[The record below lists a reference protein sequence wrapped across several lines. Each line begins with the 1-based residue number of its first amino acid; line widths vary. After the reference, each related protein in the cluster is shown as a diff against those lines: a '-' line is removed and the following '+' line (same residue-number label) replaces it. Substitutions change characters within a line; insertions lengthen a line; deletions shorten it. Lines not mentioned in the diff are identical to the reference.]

1 MVRLLASAVVAL
13 LANALAL
20 LVGAWVLPGMSLD
33 GVAFVIAVA
42 LFTVTAMLV
51 DPLLRQLAVTKTPAL
66 LGSSALVSTLVALI
80 VTSLVSDGLQ
90 VSGAATWILATV
102 IVWAVALV
110 ARMLLP
116 LVVFKKTLAQK
127 R

>member
-20 LVGAWVLPGMSLD
+20 LVGASVLPGMSLD

-90 VSGAATWILATV
+90 IRGAATWILATV

-116 LVVFKKTLAQK
+116 LVVFKKTLAKK

>member
-51 DPLLRQLAVTKTPAL
+51 DPLLRQLALTKTPAL

-90 VSGAATWILATV
+90 IRGAATWILATV

-116 LVVFKKTLAQK
+116 LVVFKKTLAK
-127 R
+127 NR

>member
-33 GVAFVIAVA
+33 GVTFVIAVA

-90 VSGAATWILATV
+90 ISGAATWILATV

>member
-1 MVRLLASAVVAL
+1 MVRLLASTVVAL

-20 LVGAWVLPGMSLD
+20 LVGAWVLPGMTLD
-33 GVAFVIAVA
+33 GVAFVIAVV
-42 LFTVTAMLV
+42 LFTVAAMLV

-66 LGSSALVSTLVALI
+66 LGSSALISTLVALI

-90 VSGAATWILATV
+90 IRGAATWILATV
-102 IVWAVALV
+102 IVWAVALI

-116 LVVFKKTLAQK
+116 LVIFKKTLAK
-127 R
+127 RR

>member
-20 LVGAWVLPGMSLD
+20 LVGAWVLPGMTLD
-33 GVAFVIAVA
+33 GVAFVIAVV
-42 LFTVTAMLV
+42 LFTVAAMLV

-66 LGSSALVSTLVALI
+66 LGSSALISTLVALI

-90 VSGAATWILATV
+90 IRGAATWILATV
-102 IVWAVALV
+102 IVWAVALI

-116 LVVFKKTLAQK
+116 LVIFKKTLAK
-127 R
+127 RR

>member
-90 VSGAATWILATV
+90 IRGAATWILATV
-102 IVWAVALV
+102 IVWAVALI

-116 LVVFKKTLAQK
+116 LVVFKKTLAK
-127 R
+127 NR

>member
-90 VSGAATWILATV
+90 ISGAATWILATV

>member
-42 LFTVTAMLV
+42 LFTATAMLV

-90 VSGAATWILATV
+90 ISGAATWILATV

-116 LVVFKKTLAQK
+116 MVVFKKTLAQK

>member
-1 MVRLLASAVVAL
+1 
-13 LANALAL
+13 
-20 LVGAWVLPGMSLD
+20 
-33 GVAFVIAVA
+33 
-42 LFTVTAMLV
+42 MLV

-90 VSGAATWILATV
+90 IRGAATWILATV

-116 LVVFKKTLAQK
+116 LVVFKKTLAK
-127 R
+127 NR

>member
-42 LFTVTAMLV
+42 LFTATAMLV

-90 VSGAATWILATV
+90 ISGAATWILATV

>member
-42 LFTVTAMLV
+42 LFTATAMLV

>member
-20 LVGAWVLPGMSLD
+20 LVGAWVLPGMTLD
-33 GVAFVIAVA
+33 SVAFVIAVV
-42 LFTVTAMLV
+42 LFTVAAMLV

-66 LGSSALVSTLVALI
+66 LGSSALISTLVALI

-90 VSGAATWILATV
+90 IRGVATWILATV
-102 IVWAVALV
+102 IVWAVALIT
-110 ARMLLP
+110 RMLLP
-116 LVVFKKTLAQK
+116 LVIFKKTLAK
-127 R
+127 RR

>member
-90 VSGAATWILATV
+90 IRGAATWILATV

-116 LVVFKKTLAQK
+116 LVVFKKTLAK
-127 R
+127 NR